1 MAASHSS
8 VAVSSSGIG
17 SGGHMLATS
26 SSMGNVYNGNT
37 HANRDFLNHESL
49 SNAALSPTSSNA
61 NHKNIGN
68 SGSSSSSSSSGMG
81 VSGSSG
87 GIGNRIITTNS
98 PCLNNFLFPIL
109 NDVSVESTM
118 SLLFIVK
125 NPSLFCFV
133 DST

>member
-68 SGSSSSSSSSGMG
+68 SGSSSSSSSGMG

-87 GIGNRIITTNS
+87 SIGNRIITTNS

-109 NDVSVESTM
+109 NDVSSIESII
-118 SLLFIVK
+118 SLKFI
-125 NPSLFCFV
+125 C
-133 DST
+133 